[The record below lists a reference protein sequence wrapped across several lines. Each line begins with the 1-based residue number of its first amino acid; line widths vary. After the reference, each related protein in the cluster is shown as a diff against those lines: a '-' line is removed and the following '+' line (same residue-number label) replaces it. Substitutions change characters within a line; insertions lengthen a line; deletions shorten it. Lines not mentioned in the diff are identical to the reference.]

1 MGALD
6 SASSFCRVL
15 SPLAAGVLADKVGAS
30 APFGMCALACAGGI
44 VALRCHLAA
53 VAALGREPGK
63 AKTE

>member
-1 MGALD
+1 
-6 SASSFCRVL
+6 VL
-15 SPLAAGVLADKVGAS
+15 APLAAGVLADKVGAS

-53 VAALGREPGK
+53 VAALGGEPGK